1 MPLVA
6 WAALLA
12 VALIV
17 AVVGISLLKVI
28 YQLKH
33 IAWTL
38 GAVIV
43 GVIPE
48 AAQLVKAG
56 FVVFSPFF
64 WSFPACFG
72 CAAPA
77 AGVQAQRPQRSE
89 DERPGGWRG

>member
-1 MPLVA
+1 MPLASWVT
-6 WAALLA
+6 LLA

-43 GVIPE
+43 GVNAIAYQTRTVPDVLPSVNVNL
-48 AAQLVKAG
+48 APVKSMAG
-56 FVVFSPFF
+56 QV
-64 WSFPACFG
+64 
-72 CAAPA
+72 
-77 AGVQAQRPQRSE
+77 
-89 DERPGGWRG
+89 

>member
-28 YQLKH
+28 HQLKH

-43 GVIPE
+43 GVNAITYQTRTVPE
-48 AAQLVKAG
+48 VLPSVNG
-56 FVVFSPFF
+56 NL
-64 WSFPACFG
+64 
-72 CAAPA
+72 APVA
-77 AGVQAQRPQRSE
+77 SMADQV
-89 DERPGGWRG
+89 